1 MQLSCLRKAK
11 PSDESELFSFCPS
24 NKIMVDNLVGVVLIP
39 VPFLQ
44 IQPKVLVING
54 ESDRMVPT
62 SNTVDL
68 DRRLPDSQLVI
79 YPDSG
84 HGGIFQNHDDF
95 VTRVL
100 AFL

>member
-44 IQPKVLVING
+44 IQPK
-54 ESDRMVPT
+54 
-62 SNTVDL
+62 
-68 DRRLPDSQLVI
+68 
-79 YPDSG
+79 
-84 HGGIFQNHDDF
+84 
-95 VTRVL
+95 
-100 AFL
+100 